1 MIHIF
6 VGTKAQLIKMMPI
19 MRALD
24 RRGVSYNFINTGQH
38 AGLTADL
45 IKQFRLRQPDV
56 SMRQGRKNINSLAH
70 AILWTIHHLGR
81 LTFSPKRIYRNIF
94 KEQSGVC
101 LIHGDTLTTLIS
113 LVYAKRCGL
122 SVAHVESGLRS
133 FNVFDPF
140 PEEIIRLIATHFSD
154 ILFSPSDWAF
164 DNLCK
169 MGYHNKAVNV
179 VANTGMEAFTFAF
192 QQAGAEHS
200 FGKPYGVVTIHRAE
214 TIFSYSRLMAVI
226 AIVERIAR
234 NYRVLFVMHEPTRR
248 QLRRFDLL
256 KRIQRFNMVETL
268 PLQQYVPFITLLSE
282 AEFVITD
289 GGSIQE
295 ECYYLNKPCMI
306 LRSHTERMEGLGE
319 NIVLAE
325 FDPNQIE
332 RFLEALPR
340 LRRQEVNLDVRP
352 SDVIVDYLLAC
363 K

>member
-1 MIHIF
+1 
-6 VGTKAQLIKMMPI
+6 
-19 MRALD
+19 
-24 RRGVSYNFINTGQH
+24 
-38 AGLTADL
+38 
-45 IKQFRLRQPDV
+45 
-56 SMRQGRKNINSLAH
+56 
-70 AILWTIHHLGR
+70 
-81 LTFSPKRIYRNIF
+81 
-94 KEQSGVC
+94 
-101 LIHGDTLTTLIS
+101 
-113 LVYAKRCGL
+113 
-122 SVAHVESGLRS
+122 
-133 FNVFDPF
+133 
-140 PEEIIRLIATHFSD
+140 
-154 ILFSPSDWAF
+154 
-164 DNLCK
+164 
-169 MGYHNKAVNV
+169 
-179 VANTGMEAFTFAF
+179 
-192 QQAGAEHS
+192 
-200 FGKPYGVVTIHRAE
+200 
-214 TIFSYSRLMAVI
+214 MAVI